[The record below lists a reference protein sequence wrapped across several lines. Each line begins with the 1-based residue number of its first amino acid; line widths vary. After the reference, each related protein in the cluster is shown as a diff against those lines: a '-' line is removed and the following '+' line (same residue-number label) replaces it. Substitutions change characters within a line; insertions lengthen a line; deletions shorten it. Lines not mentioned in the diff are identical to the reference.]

1 MMKKSLL
8 SLAILTGFAS
18 AAHAAA
24 PLSFD
29 SSPNSEAR
37 RIVNVL
43 FSSYIQDR
51 TGIQIQTATTDLDGD
66 RVGEIIVRFVHS
78 ASCLPGMKSCRTAVV
93 RYDQIKGWQVV
104 LDRVAEKISILP
116 GVSRIPA
123 PIKTDAVTWNWSFP
137 SYRPDF
143 STLGKEVTLSAMPDS
158 VIQQVAPAFGAGA
171 AKLAA
176 AHQGVNFSFAEPVIG
191 EDKKAILVQ
200 MSGTGICGALNGCPL
215 RMLVKNGTSW
225 SPVLQA
231 SVDSKVAVGP
241 ASRDG
246 YRDII
251 VSTKTGAVVMGWN
264 GKNYAVADRLEASI
278 EEKRR

>member
-1 MMKKSLL
+1 MIKKTLL
-8 SLAILTGFAS
+8 SLALLTGLSS
-18 AAHAAA
+18 AADAAA

-29 SSPNSEAR
+29 SSPNSDAR

-66 RVGEIIVRFVHS
+66 RVGEIIVRFVHT
-78 ASCLPGMKSCRTAVV
+78 ASCLPGMKACRTAVV

-116 GVSRIPA
+116 GSSRTPA
-123 PIKTDAVTWNWSFP
+123 PIKTDTVTWNWSFP
-137 SYRPDF
+137 AYRPDF
-143 STLGKEVTLSAMPDS
+143 STLGKEISLSAMPDS
-158 VIQQVAPAFGAGA
+158 VVQQVAPAFGPGA

-176 AHQGVNFSFAEPVIG
+176 AHQDVSFNYAEPVLG
-191 EDKKAILVQ
+191 EGKKAILVR
-200 MSGTGICGALNGCPL
+200 MSGTGVCGALNGCPL
-215 RMLVKNGTSW
+215 RMLVKNGASW

-231 SVDSKVAVGP
+231 SVDSKVALGA

-246 YRDII
+246 YRDI
-251 VSTKTGAVVMGWN
+251 VVATKNGAVVLGWN
-264 GKNYAVADRLEASI
+264 GKSYAVVDRLEASI